1 MRLDGALRR
10 WYHMGINMRG
20 GGDMKKRVLAAV
32 LTMMMLLSMGGCGK
46 KAEEPSVPA
55 AEPSPI
61 EQPTPEPSPAPLPE
75 PEPEPEGPAGT
86 NPLTG
91 LPMEPE
97 WETKR
102 PVAVMFNNLKAAQ
115 PQLGIS
121 QADIIYEVPAEG
133 GITRMLGVFQ
143 SLEGVGVLGSIRSSR
158 PYYLELALGHNALYV
173 HAGGS
178 PEAYKDIP
186 AWGVDNMDG
195 VNGGSDAR
203 IFWRDAERRKTM
215 DYEHT
220 LVTSGEKIQEY
231 VDGHFSTEHPS
242 GYTYNQTFAEDGT
255 PSGGASAEHVTLQF
269 SSYKTGRFD
278 YDAASGKYLVSQYGK
293 AHTDGAL
300 NRQVSAVNVLVLE
313 TAISEIP
320 GDTYGRLTVKLT
332 GSGSG
337 TYFCGGK
344 CVPIRW
350 SKADRNSPFVYTLET
365 GVPLTLG
372 QGNSYVCICSPQ
384 RSTLTY
390 E

>member
-1 MRLDGALRR
+1 
-10 WYHMGINMRG
+10 
-20 GGDMKKRVLAAV
+20 MKKRTLAMFLA
-32 LTMMMLLSMGGCGK
+32 MMMLLSLAGCGK
-46 KAEEPSVPA
+46 KEEPVVPA
-55 AEPSPI
+55 AEPEPI
-61 EQPTPEPSPAPLPE
+61 EEPAPE
-75 PEPEPEGPAGT
+75 PEPEPEPEPTGPAGT

-97 WETKR
+97 YENDR

-121 QADIIYEVPAEG
+121 RADIIYEVPAEG

-143 SLEGVGVLGSIRSSR
+143 SLEGVGTLGSIRSSR
-158 PYYLELALGHNALYV
+158 PYYLELALGHDALYV

-203 IFWRDAERRKTM
+203 IFWRDAERKKTM
-215 DYEHT
+215 GYEHT

-231 VDGHFSTEHPS
+231 VDGHSRTEHKA
-242 GYTYNQTFAEDGT
+242 GYAYTQTFAADGT
-255 PSGGASAEHVTLQF
+255 PAGGAPAEHVTLKF
-269 SSYKTGRFD
+269 SNYKTGVFD

-293 AHTDGAL
+293 PHTDGAL
-300 NRQVSAVNVLVLE
+300 NQQVSAANVLVLE
-313 TAISEIP
+313 TSISEIA
-320 GDTYGRLTVKLT
+320 GDTYGRLTVDLT

-344 CVPIRW
+344 CVPIQW
-350 SKADRNSPFVYTLET
+350 SKADRNSQFVYTLQDGT
-365 GVPLTLG
+365 PLTMG
-372 QGNSYVCICSPQ
+372 QGNSYVCIVSPK